1 MNRGPRLPGTHTT
14 SFWTP
19 AVDAQLRKLW
29 VAGVPS
35 TAIAE
40 RLGCSKNSV
49 IGRVHRLEL
58 KPRSS
63 PIKGGPK
70 VAAETRA
77 RNKAAK
83 AKLVDALAE
92 TLRTQRASKPP
103 APAPRRVAPKFPF
116 TPSPR
121 AIGTPALG
129 TPLPP
134 PHVCQWPTGPRRSF
148 LFCGE
153 PAMPDRPYCL
163 AHCEVA
169 YVGFGRA
176 RADETARIW
185 QRGKGW

>member
-1 MNRGPRLPGTHTT
+1 M
-14 SFWTP
+14 WTP

-103 APAPRRVAPKFPF
+103 APALRRVAPKFPF

-121 AIGTPALG
+121 AIGTPAYLALGTPALG
-129 TPLPP
+129 TPLPS

-169 YVGFGRA
+169 YIGFGHPRQE
-176 RADETARIW
+176 RTWLPGRPLW
-185 QRGKGW
+185 PRVP